1 MNILLGIGNPGRDY
15 ESTRHNIGHLLINEL
30 SNKYNTPLKPAKGDY
45 LEANIEIEGER
56 VKVVRS
62 LVFMNNSGVVAKQL
76 SALPDFLLKKFIV
89 VLDDFALP
97 LGRIKIRRGGSSGGH
112 RGLESIIYA
121 LGSARFPRLR
131 IGIGP
136 VEDDAVDFV
145 LSGFT
150 AEEIDTITESIKRAI
165 VAVEIFVKEGIEK
178 AMNYANQ
185 SKSYN
190 RAL

>member
-15 ESTRHNIGHLLINEL
+15 ESTRHNIGYLLINEL
-30 SNKYNTPLKPAKGDY
+30 LNKYHIPLKPAKGDY
-45 LEANIEIEGER
+45 LEANIEIERER
-56 VKVVRS
+56 VKIVKS

-97 LGRIKIRRGGSSGGH
+97 LGRIRIRKGGSSGGH
-112 RGLESIIYA
+112 RGLKSIIYA

-150 AEEIDTITESIKRAI
+150 AEEIDTVTESIKRAI
-165 VAVEIFVKEGIEK
+165 VTVEIFVKEGIEK
-178 AMNYANQ
+178 AMNYAN
-185 SKSYN
+185 
-190 RAL
+190 